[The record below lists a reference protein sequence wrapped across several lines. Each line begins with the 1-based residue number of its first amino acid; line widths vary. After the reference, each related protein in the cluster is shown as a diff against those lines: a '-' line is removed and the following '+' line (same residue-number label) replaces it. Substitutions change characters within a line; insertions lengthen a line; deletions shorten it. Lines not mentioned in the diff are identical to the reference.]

1 MKNLMVV
8 NRMNKKELKINE
20 LVDDIFDNEH
30 DSKEFIRACVYE
42 HYEREL
48 YGE

>member
-1 MKNLMVV
+1 MRDLTPEEEQEIQEK
-8 NRMNKKELKINE
+8 
-20 LVDDIFDNEH
+20 VDDIFENEY

-48 YGE
+48 LGGD